1 MPESNTTNRRAQGGA
16 PMGRGPGGRGPMG
29 GGPMGGMGG
38 GKAKDMKDALL
49 GLLNYCRSQAGII
62 ALALVLAAA
71 GAVFT
76 IIGPDQLSRLT
87 DYIYDGLY
95 GGVSSE
101 EMAEDIQ
108 EQIMSGEIN
117 IMDYLPEGTDVSE
130 LDLTSIDLTDTDNE
144 LTQAIMENIT
154 LSEEYQ
160 EAHADEGIDMDGIA
174 SVALLLVGIYL
185 ASAVC
190 SFVQHYIMQTVTQ
203 RTAKRLRGDIS
214 TKINRLPLKYYSGN
228 AAGDVLSRMTNDVDM
243 IGQAM
248 SNSLSNL
255 VTAVAQFIGCL
266 IMMYYTNWVMATT
279 TVLATLIGLVLMVVI
294 MSRSQ
299 KYFTARQESL
309 GELNGYIEEMYTGH
323 DVIRI
328 LNAED
333 EVKEQFGT
341 MNQKVKDAN
350 FRSQFL
356 SGLMQPLM
364 TFVGNLGYVA
374 VCVVGASQ
382 IINGNITFGVITA
395 FLIYTRLFESPLRQ
409 ISQAMTQVQS
419 CAAASERVFE
429 FLDEEEMEDET
440 AKTEHIDHVR
450 GEVEFKNV
458 KFAYPSAPEKEI
470 IHDFSVKVEPG
481 QKVAIVGPTGAG
493 KTTMVNLLMR
503 FYELTG
509 GEIRID
515 GVSTTDIPRENVHK
529 QFGMVLQDTWLF
541 EGTVRENLLYNTEG
555 VTDAQ
560 MIEACKA
567 CGIHSFIQA
576 LPHGYDSVLSDNT
589 AISAG
594 QKQLMTIARA
604 MIQNSPM
611 LILDEAT
618 SSVDTKTEMIT
629 QQAMDKL
636 TNKRTSFVIA
646 HRLSTI
652 KNADII
658 LVMRDGDI
666 VEQGNHEKLLAQNG
680 FYAELYNSQFEQAS

>member
-1 MPESNTTNRRAQGGA
+1 MPEATNNRARTGAPTRRG
-16 PMGRGPGGRGPMG
+16 PMGRGPMGRGG
-29 GGPMGGMGG
+29 GGE
-38 GKAKDMKDALL
+38 KAKDTRGALTKL
-49 GLLNYCRSQAGII
+49 ISYCRNQAGII
-62 ALALVLAAA
+62 VFALILAAA

-76 IIGPDQLSRLT
+76 IIGPNQISRLT
-87 DYIYDGLY
+87 DYIYDGLS

-101 EMAEDIQ
+101 EMVEDIQ
-108 EQIMSGEIN
+108 SQIASGELN
-117 IMDYLPEGTDVSE
+117 IYDYLPEGTDPADV
-130 LDLTSIDLTDTDNE
+130 DLSSLDLTDTDDE
-144 LTQAIMENIT
+144 LTQEILSNIT

-160 EAHADEGIDMDGIA
+160 AAHADEGIDMAGIRG
-174 SVALLLVGIYL
+174 VALLLVAIYL
-185 ASAVC
+185 TSALC
-190 SFVQHYIMQTVTQ
+190 SFFQHFIMQTVTQ
-203 RTAKRLRGDIS
+203 RTAKRLRGDID
-214 TKINRLPLKYYSGN
+214 TKINRLPLKYFSGN

-266 IMMYYTNWVMATT
+266 IMMYYTDWVMAST

-299 KYFTARQESL
+299 KYFAARQESL
-309 GELNGYIEEMYTGH
+309 GVLNGYIEEMYSGH

-333 EVKEQFGT
+333 EVKEKFSS
-341 MNQKVKDAN
+341 MNQAVKTAN

-364 TFVGNLGYVA
+364 TFIGNLGYVA
-374 VCVVGASQ
+374 VCVVGAWQ
-382 IINGNITFGVITA
+382 IINGSITFGVITA

-429 FLDEEEMEDET
+429 FLEEEEMEDESGKLAEIT
-440 AKTEHIDHVR
+440 DVKGA
-450 GEVEFKNV
+450 VEFRHV
-458 KFAYPSAPEKEI
+458 KFAYPNAPEKEI
-470 IHDFSVKVEPG
+470 IHDFSAKVQPG

-503 FYELTG
+503 FFEPVG
-509 GEIRID
+509 GEILID
-515 GVSTTDIPRENVHK
+515 GVPAENVHRSNVHK

-541 EGTVRENLLYNTEG
+541 EGTVRENLLYNTK
-555 VTDAQ
+555 DATEER
-560 MIEACKA
+560 MVEACKA
-567 CGIHSFIQA
+567 CGIHNFIQA
-576 LPHGYDSVLSDNT
+576 LPHGYDTVLTDNT
-589 AISAG
+589 SISAG

-618 SSVDTKTEMIT
+618 SSVDTRTEILT
-629 QQAMDKL
+629 QQAMDQL
-636 TNKRTSFVIA
+636 TSGRTSFVIA

-658 LVMRDGDI
+658 LVLRDGDI
-666 VEQGNHEKLLAQNG
+666 VEQGSHEELLKQGG
-680 FYAELYNSQFEQAS
+680 FYAELYNSQFEEAS

>member
-1 MPESNTTNRRAQGGA
+1 MAETNRTRAAA
-16 PMGRGPGGRGPMG
+16 PMRRGPMGRGPMG
-29 GGPMGGMGG
+29 GGGG
-38 GKAKDMKDALL
+38 GKAKNMRGALAS
-49 GLLNYCRSQAGII
+49 LLSYCKSQTGII
-62 ALALVLAAA
+62 LFALVLAAI

-76 IIGPDQLSRLT
+76 IIGPNQISRLT
-87 DYIYDGLY
+87 DYIYDGL
-95 GGVSSE
+95 STE
-101 EMAEDIQ
+101 
-108 EQIMSGEIN
+108 
-117 IMDYLPEGTDVSE
+117 
-130 LDLTSIDLTDTDNE
+130 
-144 LTQAIMENIT
+144 
-154 LSEEYQ
+154 
-160 EAHADEGIDMDGIA
+160 IDMAGVQ
-174 SVALLLVGIYL
+174 SVALLLLGIYL
-185 ASAVC
+185 ASALC

-203 RTAKRLRGDIS
+203 RTAKRLRGDID
-214 TKINRLPLKYYSGN
+214 TKINRLPLKFFSGN

-255 VTAVAQFIGCL
+255 VTAIAQLVGCL
-266 IMMYYTNWVMATT
+266 IMMYYTDWVLATT
-279 TVLATLIGLVLMVVI
+279 TVLSTLIGLVLMVVI

-309 GELNGYIEEMYTGH
+309 GTLNGYIEEMYAGH
-323 DVIRI
+323 DVIHI

-333 EVKEQFGT
+333 EAKETFSS
-341 MNQKVKDAN
+341 MNQAVKTAN

-374 VCVVGASQ
+374 VCVVGAWQ
-382 IINGNITFGVITA
+382 IIEGNITFGVITA

-429 FLDEEEMEDET
+429 FLSEEEMEDESD
-440 AKTEHIDHVR
+440 KTQRIEQVR
-450 GEVEFKNV
+450 GEVEFRHV
-458 KFAYPSAPEKEI
+458 KFAYPNAPEKEI
-470 IHDFSVKVEPG
+470 IHDFSAKVQPG

-503 FYELTG
+503 FFEPTG
-509 GEIRID
+509 GTILID
-515 GVSTTDIPRENVHK
+515 GVPTTDIPRSNVHN

-541 EGTVRENLLYNTEG
+541 EGTVRENLLYNTKG
-555 VTDAQ
+555 VTEEQ
-560 MIEACKA
+560 MINACKA
-567 CGIHSFIQA
+567 CGIHNFIQA

-618 SSVDTKTEMIT
+618 SSVDTKTEMLT

-636 TNKRTSFVIA
+636 TDKRTSFVIA

-652 KNADII
+652 KNADLI
-658 LVMRDGDI
+658 LVMREGDI
-666 VEQGNHEKLLAQNG
+666 VEQGSHEELLAQNG
-680 FYAELYNSQFEQAS
+680 FYAELYNSQFEEAS

>member
-1 MPESNTTNRRAQGGA
+1 MPESNNMNRPSAQGRA
-16 PMGRGPGGRGPMG
+16 PMGRGPMGRGMG
-29 GGPMGGMGG
+29 GG
-38 GKAKDMKDALL
+38 GKAKDMKGAIKSLMSYISSQLGIVIFAL
-49 GLLNYCRSQAGII
+49 I
-62 ALALVLAAA
+62 LAAV

-76 IIGPDQLSRLT
+76 IIGPNQLSRIS
-87 DYIYDGLY
+87 DYLYDGL
-95 GGVSSE
+95 STE
-101 EMAEDIQ
+101 
-108 EQIMSGEIN
+108 
-117 IMDYLPEGTDVSE
+117 
-130 LDLTSIDLTDTDNE
+130 
-144 LTQAIMENIT
+144 
-154 LSEEYQ
+154 
-160 EAHADEGIDMDGIA
+160 IDMDGIR

-214 TKINRLPLKYYSGN
+214 TKINRLPLKYFNGN

-266 IMMYYTNWVMATT
+266 IMMYYTNWIMATT
-279 TVLATLIGLVLMVVI
+279 TVLATIIGLVLMVVI

-309 GELNGYIEEMYTGH
+309 GNLNGYIEEMYNGH

-333 EVKEQFGT
+333 EVNEKFT
-341 MNQKVKDAN
+341 SLNTAVKNAN

-374 VCVVGASQ
+374 VCIVGASQ
-382 IINGNITFGVITA
+382 IIDGNITFGVITA

-429 FLDEEEMEDET
+429 FLAEEEMEDES
-440 AKTEHIDHVR
+440 AKTQRIDHVR
-450 GEVEFKNV
+450 GEVEFRHV

-470 IHDFSVKVEPG
+470 IHDFSVKVKPG

-503 FYELTG
+503 FFEPTG
-509 GEIRID
+509 GSILID
-515 GVSTTDIPRENVHK
+515 GVPTENIPRSNVHS

-555 VTDAQ
+555 VTDEE
-560 MIEACKA
+560 MIRACKA
-567 CGIHSFIQA
+567 CGIHNFIQA
-576 LPHGYDSVLSDNT
+576 LPNSYDSVLRDNT

-618 SSVDTKTEMIT
+618 SSVDTRTEIVT

-636 TNKRTSFVIA
+636 TDKRTSFVIA

-666 VEQGNHEKLLAQNG
+666 VEQGNHEELLKLNG

>member
-1 MPESNTTNRRAQGGA
+1 MAEENNSRASARAGRPMGRG
-16 PMGRGPGGRGPMG
+16 PMGRGPGG
-29 GGPMGGMGG
+29 GG
-38 GKAKDMKDALL
+38 GKAKDFKGALASL
-49 GLLNYCRSQAGII
+49 MGYIRNQMGIVI
-62 ALALVLAAA
+62 FALVLAAI

-76 IIGPDQLSRLT
+76 IIGPDQISKLT

-95 GGVSSE
+95 S
-101 EMAEDIQ
+101 
-108 EQIMSGEIN
+108 
-117 IMDYLPEGTDVSE
+117 T
-130 LDLTSIDLTDTDNE
+130 
-144 LTQAIMENIT
+144 
-154 LSEEYQ
+154 
-160 EAHADEGIDMDGIA
+160 IDMDGIRN
-174 SVALLLVGIYL
+174 VAILLISIYL

-190 SFVQHYIMQTVTQ
+190 GFVQHYIMQTVTQ
-203 RTAKRLRGDIS
+203 KTARRLRGDID
-214 TKINRLPLKYYSGN
+214 TKINRLPLKYFSGN
-228 AAGDVLSRMTNDVDM
+228 AAGDVLSRMTNDVDL

-255 VTAVAQFIGCL
+255 VTALAQFIGCL
-266 IMMYYTNWVMATT
+266 IMMYYTNWIMATT
-279 TVLATLIGLVLMVVI
+279 TVVSTIIGIVLMIVI
-294 MSRSQ
+294 MSHSQ
-299 KYFTARQESL
+299 KYFNARQENL
-309 GELNGYIEEMYTGH
+309 GILNGYIEEMYTGH

-328 LNAED
+328 LDAED
-333 EVKEQFGT
+333 EVKEKFAK
-341 MNQKVKDAN
+341 MNKAVKDAN
-350 FRSQFL
+350 FSSQFL

-364 TFVGNLGYVA
+364 TFIGNLGYVA
-374 VCVVGASQ
+374 VCVVGAALIIDGQ
-382 IINGNITFGVITA
+382 ISFGVITA

-409 ISQAMTQVQS
+409 ISMAMTQVQS

-429 FLDEEEMEDET
+429 FLAEEEMEDESDKDIT
-440 AKTEHIDHVR
+440 IENVR

-458 KFAYPSAPEKEI
+458 KFSYPNAPEKEI
-470 IHDFSVKVEPG
+470 IHDFSVKVKPG

-503 FYELTG
+503 FFEPTG
-509 GEIRID
+509 GSILID
-515 GVSTTDIPRENVHK
+515 GVPTDKIPRSNVHS

-541 EGTVRENLLYNTEG
+541 EGTVRENLVYSTEN
-555 VTDAQ
+555 VTDEQ
-560 MIEACKA
+560 MIKACKA
-567 CGIHSFIQA
+567 CGIHHFIKA
-576 LPHGYDSVLSDNT
+576 LPKGYDTVLSDNT

-666 VEQGNHEKLLAQNG
+666 VEQGNHEELIKQNG

>member
-1 MPESNTTNRRAQGGA
+1 
-16 PMGRGPGGRGPMG
+16 
-29 GGPMGGMGG
+29 MGGMGG
-38 GKAKDMKDALL
+38 GKANDTRGALGKL
-49 GLLNYCRSQAGII
+49 ISYCRSQAGII
-62 ALALVLAAA
+62 LFALILAAI

-76 IIGPDQLSRLT
+76 IIGPNQISRLT
-87 DYIYDGLY
+87 DYIYDGL
-95 GGVSSE
+95 STE
-101 EMAEDIQ
+101 
-108 EQIMSGEIN
+108 
-117 IMDYLPEGTDVSE
+117 
-130 LDLTSIDLTDTDNE
+130 
-144 LTQAIMENIT
+144 
-154 LSEEYQ
+154 
-160 EAHADEGIDMDGIA
+160 IDMAGVQ
-174 SVALLLVGIYL
+174 SVALLLLGIYL
-185 ASAVC
+185 ASAAC
-190 SFVQHYIMQTVTQ
+190 NFAQQYIMQTVTQ
-203 RTAKRLRGDIS
+203 RTSKRLRGDID
-214 TKINRLPLKYYSGN
+214 TKINRLPLKYFSGN

-248 SNSLSNL
+248 SNSLANL
-255 VTAVAQFIGCL
+255 VTAIAQFIGCL

-309 GELNGYIEEMYTGH
+309 GVLNGYIEEMYSGH
-323 DVIRI
+323 DAIRL

-333 EVKEQFGT
+333 EVTEAFSS
-341 MNQKVKDAN
+341 MNQAVKTAN

-374 VCVVGASQ
+374 VCVVGAAL

-429 FLDEEEMEDET
+429 FLAEEEMEDES
-440 AKTEHIDHVR
+440 AKAQRIESVH
-450 GEVEFKNV
+450 GAVEFRHV
-458 KFAYPSAPEKEI
+458 KFAYPNAPEKEI

-503 FYELTG
+503 FFEPTG
-509 GEIRID
+509 GTILID
-515 GVSTTDIPRENVHK
+515 GVPTSDIPRSNVHS

-541 EGTVRENLLYNTEG
+541 EGTVRENLLYNTKGISEE
-555 VTDAQ
+555 Q
-560 MIEACKA
+560 MINACKA

-618 SSVDTKTEMIT
+618 SSVDTKTEMLT

-636 TNKRTSFVIA
+636 TDKRTSFVIA

-652 KNADII
+652 KNADLI

-666 VEQGNHEKLLAQNG
+666 VEQGSHEELLKQGG
-680 FYAELYNSQFEQAS
+680 FYAELYNSQFEEAS

>member
-1 MPESNTTNRRAQGGA
+1 MPESNTAVRRSA
-16 PMGRGPGGRGPMG
+16 PRRGGRGPMG
-29 GGPMGGMGG
+29 GGPGGGMGG
-38 GKAKDMKDALL
+38 GRAKDTRGALGKL
-49 GLLNYCRSQAGII
+49 ISYCKNQAGII
-62 ALALVLAAA
+62 LFALVLAAL

-76 IIGPDQLSRLT
+76 IIGPNQISRLT
-87 DYIYDGLY
+87 DYIYAGIS
-95 GGVSSE
+95 GGASSE
-101 EMAEDIQ
+101 AMAEDIQ
-108 EQIMSGEIN
+108 KQIMSGEIN
-117 IMDYLPEGTDVSE
+117 IMDYLPEGTNPADI
-130 LDLTSIDLTDTDNE
+130 DLASLDLTDTDSE
-144 LTQAIMENIT
+144 LTQAILENIT

-160 EAHADEGIDMDGIA
+160 AAHADDGIDMDGIV
-174 SVALLLVGIYL
+174 SVALVLIAIYL
-185 ASAVC
+185 ASALC
-190 SFVQHYIMQTVTQ
+190 SFCQHFIMQTVTQ
-203 RTAKRLRGDIS
+203 RTAKQLRGDID
-214 TKINRLPLKYYSGN
+214 TKINRLPLKYFSGN

-255 VTAVAQFIGCL
+255 VTSIAQFVGCL
-266 IMMYYTNWVMATT
+266 IMMYYTNWIMAST
-279 TVLATLIGLVLMVVI
+279 TVLATIIGLVLMVVI

-309 GELNGYIEEMYTGH
+309 GALNGYIEEMYNGH

-328 LNAED
+328 LDAED
-333 EVKEQFGT
+333 EVTEEFSGLNNAVRT
-341 MNQKVKDAN
+341 AN

-364 TFVGNLGYVA
+364 TFVGNIGYVA
-374 VCVVGASQ
+374 VCIVGASQ
-382 IINGNITFGVITA
+382 IIDGNITFGVITA

-419 CAAASERVFE
+419 CAAAAERVFE
-429 FLDEEEMEDET
+429 FLGEEEMDDESG
-440 AKTEHIDHVR
+440 KMQRIENVR
-450 GEVEFKNV
+450 GEVEFRNV
-458 KFAYPSAPEKEI
+458 KFSYPNAPEKEI
-470 IHDFSVKVEPG
+470 IHGFNVKVEPG

-503 FYELTG
+503 FFEPTG
-509 GEIRID
+509 GEILID
-515 GVSTTDIPRENVHK
+515 GVPTQNIPRSNVHS

-555 VTDAQ
+555 VTEEQ
-560 MIEACKA
+560 MIAACKA
-567 CGIHSFIQA
+567 CGIHSFISA
-576 LPHGYDSVLSDNT
+576 LPNGYDTVLRDNT

-618 SSVDTKTEMIT
+618 SSVDTKTEMLT

-636 TNKRTSFVIA
+636 TDKRTSFVIA

-652 KNADII
+652 RNADII
-658 LVMRDGDI
+658 LVMRNGDI
-666 VEQGNHEKLLAQNG
+666 VEQGNHEELLKLNG
-680 FYAELYNSQFEQAS
+680 FYAELYNSQFEEAS

>member
-1 MPESNTTNRRAQGGA
+1 M
-16 PMGRGPGGRGPMG
+16 GRGPMG
-29 GGPMGGMGG
+29 GGGGE
-38 GKAKDMKDALL
+38 KAKDTRGALGKL
-49 GLLNYCRSQAGII
+49 ISYCRNQAAII
-62 ALALVLAAA
+62 LLALALAAV

-76 IIGPDQLSRLT
+76 IIGPNQISRLT
-87 DYIYDGLY
+87 DYIYDGLS

-101 EMAEDIQ
+101 EMVEDIQ
-108 EQIMSGEIN
+108 SQIASGELN
-117 IMDYLPEGTDVSE
+117 IYDYLPEGTDPADV
-130 LDLTSIDLTDTDNE
+130 DLSSLDLTDTDDE
-144 LTQAIMENIT
+144 LTQSILSNIT

-160 EAHADEGIDMDGIA
+160 TAHADEGIDMAGIRG
-174 SVALLLVGIYL
+174 VALLLLAIYL
-185 ASAVC
+185 TSAVC
-190 SFVQHYIMQTVTQ
+190 SFTQHFIMQTVTQ
-203 RTAKRLRGDIS
+203 WTAKRLRGDID
-214 TKINRLPLKYYSGN
+214 TKVNRLPLKYFSGN

-266 IMMYYTNWVMATT
+266 IMMYYTNWIMAST
-279 TVLATLIGLVLMVVI
+279 TVVATLIGLVLMVVI

-309 GELNGYIEEMYTGH
+309 GRLNGYIEEMYAGH

-333 EVKEQFGT
+333 EVKGT
-341 MNQKVKDAN
+341 FSSLNQAVKTAN

-364 TFVGNLGYVA
+364 TFIGNLGYVA
-374 VCVVGASQ
+374 VCVVGAAL

-429 FLDEEEMEDET
+429 FLAEEEMEDESGKL
-440 AKTEHIDHVR
+440 AEISNVQ
-450 GEVEFKNV
+450 GAVEFRHV
-458 KFAYPSAPEKEI
+458 KFAYPNAPEKEI
-470 IHDFSVKVEPG
+470 IHDFSAKVQPG

-503 FYELTG
+503 FFEPVD
-509 GEIRID
+509 GEILID
-515 GVSTTDIPRENVHK
+515 DVPTQNVHRSNVHR

-541 EGTVRENLLYNTEG
+541 EGTVRENLLYNTK
-555 VTDAQ
+555 DATEEEMVQ
-560 MIEACKA
+560 ACKA

-576 LPHGYDSVLSDNT
+576 LPHGYDTVLTDNT
-589 AISAG
+589 SISAG

-618 SSVDTKTEMIT
+618 SSVDTRTEILT
-629 QQAMDKL
+629 QQAMDQL
-636 TNKRTSFVIA
+636 TSGRTSFVIA

-652 KNADII
+652 KNADLI

-666 VEQGNHEKLLAQNG
+666 VEQGSHEELLKQNG
-680 FYAELYNSQFEQAS
+680 FYAELYNSQFDEAS